1 MEKKSPS
8 CAQEKGNPHLYPDA
22 NAPNVPTCPNGD
34 RKSILSCWVQKK
46 KIGPPGGKPNYLGNA
61 AYLPAVD
68 SPSPMER
75 IGLTVLLD
83 PMCLDLTVGASPV
96 VTGCARARR
105 VEARRILLGVPRAVA
120 ALALQSDSYLL
131 ADDKI
136 WKGDGEQTRTQ
147 YQT

>member
-1 MEKKSPS
+1 MPKWR
-8 CAQEKGNPHLYPDA
+8 QEIYTVLLGPK
-22 NAPNVPTCPNGD
+22 
-34 RKSILSCWVQKK
+34 KK